1 MGMDLWAG
9 PAACSPTPGVDVTI
23 RCAAYAETS
32 LIRSAPRILQAT
44 ALTLLAAG
52 VAALA
57 LAVLPLSWFVLGVV
71 LCGTLALVAEVV
83 ARRRAA
89 RTKRDEVARADA
101 ARLTKLKQTSETL
114 KARERAVERA
124 QMEVLRL
131 PSRARSLTR
140 QRRRALQGVSVAG
153 RRRASGTN
161 RAYVRRLQAASPR
174 PGPPHQAG
182 ERGRFG
188 RHRQRDSAMP

>member
-1 MGMDLWAG
+1 VDKRQDSGFKRAPGRRQGSADASG
-9 PAACSPTPGVDVTI
+9 CEPGPGVDVTI
-23 RCAAYAETS
+23 RCAAHAETS

-52 VAALA
+52 AAALA

-89 RTKRDEVARADA
+89 RTKRDEAARADA
-101 ARLTKLKQTSETL
+101 ARLAKLKQTSETL

-124 QMEVLRL
+124 QMEVLEGFRQEHEIDRL
-131 PSRARSLTR
+131 R
-140 QRRRALQGVSVAG
+140 
-153 RRRASGTN
+153 
-161 RAYVRRLQAASPR
+161 QAAVESVNVILRDLGQP
-174 PGPPHQAG
+174 
-182 ERGRFG
+182 ELRGIR
-188 RHRQRDSAMP
+188 